1 MGMIK
6 KRNRLINRNYSVC
19 ADRAA
24 GHTYRQIAENN
35 NISITRVR
43 QIISR
48 WMAEYINQYKPLYL
62 CNPELNKKCK
72 KTSCQTDCF
81 HTTNP
86 EYSLDG
92 KKYNIDLKTCE
103 IREIPKGNE

>member
-1 MGMIK
+1 MK
-6 KRNRLINRNYSVC
+6 KRNRLTNRNYSVC

-24 GHTYRQIAENN
+24 GQTYIQIAEKY

-62 CNPELNKKCK
+62 CNPELNKKCE

-81 HTTNP
+81 YTTNP

-92 KKYNIDLKTCE
+92 KKYNVDLKTCK